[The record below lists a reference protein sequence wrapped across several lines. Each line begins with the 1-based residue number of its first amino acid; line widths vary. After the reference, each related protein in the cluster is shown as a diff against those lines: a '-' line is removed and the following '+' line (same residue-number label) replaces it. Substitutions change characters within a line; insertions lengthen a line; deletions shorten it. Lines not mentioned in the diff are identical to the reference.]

1 MDHTREI
8 LTEQAAQRRT
18 LGRVERLLWRVLG
31 IERILLMDEET
42 ALTLLSQTKTLIET
56 LESSATVDHLA
67 DPAMQA
73 ALSDLKATVDAASAT
88 PPATGDEDGSDSGA
102 ANESDQDATT
112 VTTPDGSSAE

>member
-88 PPATGDEDGSDSGA
+88 PPATAD
-102 ANESDQDATT
+102 ESDQDATT